1 MPKVSV
7 LMPVYKTNEQY
18 LREAIESIL
27 NQTFTDFELL
37 IVDDCPAE
45 PRADVVKSYQDQRI
59 KYYQNERNL
68 GISEARNRLLDLAQG
83 EYLAVFDHDDISLP
97 TRLEKEVTFLDQH
110 PDYGVVSCQ
119 SRNIVSDTPFV
130 NPCNDAQIRVDLMQ
144 NCVVLHP
151 ACMLRKSVL
160 DQHQI
165 RYEEHFSPSEDHAL
179 FCRLIPYTKFC
190 NLNEVLFLYRDHEGN
205 TSHLQQ
211 EKMQWSTSAVRAI
224 ARHDYPSLYQLSQRY
239 RCERTKY
246 KLFGRI
252 SLFTVYRTCDY
263 TRVYLFHKKILLIE
277 LRHYQDYRN

>member
-45 PRADVVKSYQDQRI
+45 PRTDVVKSYQDPRI
-59 KYYQNERNL
+59 KYYQNEVNL
-68 GISEARNRLLDLAQG
+68 GISQARNRLIELAQG
-83 EYLAVFDHDDISLP
+83 EYLAVFDHDDVSLP
-97 TRLEKEVTFLDQH
+97 TRLEKEVAFLDQH
-110 PDYGVVSCQ
+110 PNYGVVSCQ
-119 SRNIVSDTPFV
+119 SKSLISGNPITHPCSDEE
-130 NPCNDAQIRVDLMQ
+130 IRVDLML
-144 NCVVLHP
+144 NCSMMHP
-151 ACMLRKSVL
+151 ATMLRKSVL
-160 DQHQI
+160 KQHHIQ
-165 RYEEHFSPSEDHAL
+165 YEEQFSPSEDYAL

-190 NLNEVLFLYRDHEGN
+190 NLDEVLFLYRDHEGN

-211 EKMQWSTSAVRAI
+211 EQMQKATLAIHALVRTANP
-224 ARHDYPSLYQLSQRY
+224 ALYQTYKNLVT
-239 RCERTKY
+239 ERTKY

-277 LRHYQDYRN
+277 LRHYQELS